1 MLMSLAGRTLRTA
14 AAACRRRHTVLKQ
27 RRCCLSNSNG
37 PALVSTQRLERRSD
51 TIKALLRTPDVQK
64 LVLALETQ
72 PDRAYEFVLSLAP
85 HARRSVAIKAATA
98 ESSSS
103 APTAAALSNA
113 VTEADTNAD
122 GFVSRREFAH
132 WLNKAQAGSAV
143 EEVVT
148 AATGAG
154 AAAAAGN
161 EAAGAVGLAV
171 TRRQLGLLALNVAI
185 PMVGF
190 GFMDNAIM
198 ILAGDAIDN
207 SIGVTFGL
215 SVLASAALGNLC
227 SDVCGIGMSDVVESA
242 AKKLGLPSAQL
253 SVQQLARPSVKV

>member
-1 MLMSLAGRTLRTA
+1 MSLAGRTLRTA

-37 PALVSTQRLERRSD
+37 PALAPTQRLEHRSD

-103 APTAAALSNA
+103 APTAAALSSA

-143 EEVVT
+143 EGVVT

-154 AAAAAGN
+154 AAAAAAGN
-161 EAAGAVGLAV
+161 EAAGAVGLSV
-171 TRRQLGLLALNVAI
+171 TRRQLGLFALNVAI

-190 GFMDNAIM
+190 GFMDNFIM

-227 SDVCGIGMSDVVESA
+227 SDVCGIGMGDVVESA